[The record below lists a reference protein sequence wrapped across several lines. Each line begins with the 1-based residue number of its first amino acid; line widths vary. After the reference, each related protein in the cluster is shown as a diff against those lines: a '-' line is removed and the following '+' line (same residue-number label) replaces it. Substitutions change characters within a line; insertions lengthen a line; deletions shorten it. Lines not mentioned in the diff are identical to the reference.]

1 MLSSQDERQTTFH
14 ANKTYPDLSPLS
26 ASQGCLM
33 PTGLAYLIVVLVWA
47 STPLAI
53 KWSAEAGAPIGS
65 VMLRMGLALVAG
77 IVLLLVLRRTLR
89 TDRRA
94 LVSYAAAIPG
104 VFGAMALSYY
114 ASQFLPSG
122 MLSVMF
128 GMAPLIS
135 GIILQ
140 ALPGSTRLKRWH
152 WIGCGLGVT
161 GLAVVFLDSL
171 ALGSGQQLVALVMM
185 LSAVTLFSGSGIAV
199 QRISAGLH
207 PLEQTVGALAGSMPC
222 FLVLWLA
229 SGEPLTIPLSDRGLW
244 AVLYLALFGSLI
256 GFLCYYLILS
266 RLHAASVA
274 LVTLITPVLALS
286 LGMLFN
292 QETPS
297 ASMLAGAA
305 LILVAL
311 GAYLFG
317 DRLSRRRAARHHGD
331 T

>member
-1 MLSSQDERQTTFH
+1 
-14 ANKTYPDLSPLS
+14 
-26 ASQGCLM
+26 M

-77 IVLLLVLRRTLR
+77 GLILLVLRRGVRL
-89 TDRRA
+89 DRRA
-94 LVSYAAAIPG
+94 LVSYAAAVPG
-104 VFGAMALSYY
+104 VFGAMALSYH

-122 MLSVMF
+122 LLSVMF

-135 GIILQ
+135 GFILQ
-140 ALPGSTRLKRWH
+140 ALPGSTRLRRWH
-152 WIGCGLGVT
+152 WIGCGLGVA
-161 GLAVVFLDSL
+161 GLAVVFADSL
-171 ALGSGQQLVALVMM
+171 TLGGGAQVLALAMM
-185 LSAVTLFSGSGIAV
+185 LSAVTLFSASGIAV
-199 QRISAGLH
+199 QRVAAGLD
-207 PLEQTVGALAGSMPC
+207 PLQQTVGALAGSMPC

-229 SGEPLTIPLSDRGLW
+229 SGEPLMIPLSPRGLW

-274 LVTLITPVLALS
+274 LVTLITPVLALT
-286 LGMLFN
+286 LGMLLN

-297 ASMLAGAA
+297 PSMLLGAL

-317 DRLSRRRAARHHGD
+317 DRLSRRRAAHEAARP
-331 T
+331 

>member
-1 MLSSQDERQTTFH
+1 
-14 ANKTYPDLSPLS
+14 
-26 ASQGCLM
+26 M

-77 IVLLLVLRRTLR
+77 GLILLVLRRGVRL
-89 TDRRA
+89 DRRA
-94 LVSYAAAIPG
+94 LVSYAAAVPG
-104 VFGAMALSYY
+104 VFGAMALSYH

-122 MLSVMF
+122 LLSVMF

-135 GIILQ
+135 GFILQ
-140 ALPGSTRLKRWH
+140 ALPGSTRLRRWH
-152 WIGCGLGVT
+152 WIGCGLGVA
-161 GLAVVFLDSL
+161 GLAVVFADSL
-171 ALGSGQQLVALVMM
+171 TLGGGAQVLALAMM
-185 LSAVTLFSGSGIAV
+185 LSAVTLFSASGIAV
-199 QRISAGLH
+199 QRVAAGLD
-207 PLEQTVGALAGSMPC
+207 PLQQTVGALAGSMPC
-222 FLVLWLA
+222 FLLLWLA
-229 SGEPLTIPLSDRGLW
+229 SGEPLMIPLSPRGLW

-274 LVTLITPVLALS
+274 LVTLITPVLALT
-286 LGMLFN
+286 LGMLLN

-297 ASMLAGAA
+297 PSMLLGAL

-317 DRLSRRRAARHHGD
+317 DRLSRRRAAREAARP
-331 T
+331 

>member
-1 MLSSQDERQTTFH
+1 
-14 ANKTYPDLSPLS
+14 
-26 ASQGCLM
+26 M

-77 IVLLLVLRRTLR
+77 GLILLVLRRGVRL
-89 TDRRA
+89 DRRA
-94 LVSYAAAIPG
+94 LVSYAAAVPG
-104 VFGAMALSYY
+104 VFGAMALSYH

-122 MLSVMF
+122 LLSVMF

-135 GIILQ
+135 GFILQ
-140 ALPGSTRLKRWH
+140 ALPGSTRLRRWH
-152 WIGCGLGVT
+152 WIGCGLGVA
-161 GLAVVFLDSL
+161 GLAVVFADSL
-171 ALGSGQQLVALVMM
+171 TLGGGAQVLALAMM
-185 LSAVTLFSGSGIAV
+185 LSAVTLFSASGIAV
-199 QRISAGLH
+199 QRVAAGLD
-207 PLEQTVGALAGSMPC
+207 PLQQTVGALAGSMPC

-229 SGEPLTIPLSDRGLW
+229 SGEPLMIPLSPRGLW

-274 LVTLITPVLALS
+274 LVTLITPVLALT
-286 LGMLFN
+286 LGMLLN

-297 ASMLAGAA
+297 PSMLLGAL

-317 DRLSRRRAARHHGD
+317 DRLSRRRAAREAARP
-331 T
+331 